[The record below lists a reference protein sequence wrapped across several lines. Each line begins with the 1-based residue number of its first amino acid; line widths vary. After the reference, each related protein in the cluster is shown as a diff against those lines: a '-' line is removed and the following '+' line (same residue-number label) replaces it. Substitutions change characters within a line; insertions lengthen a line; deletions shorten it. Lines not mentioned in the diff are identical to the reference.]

1 MKTNTF
7 TLAVILLAGLL
18 AASCHK
24 TKEQEQ
30 QTEPLEAEPEER
42 VYAMPDYHVYESV
55 TVGKNEYTYDIMRK
69 ASDSLPL
76 IEDELGAAKDNTIT
90 LRLTKN
96 GKEYYNDTLTK
107 RMFRSSMDDSFYSQS
122 ILMGIRFVSAE
133 AGRGLTFS
141 VGVSEP
147 NSDMTIPF
155 TLTVADN
162 GSVSFVKDEVL
173 DVDLPDKQTSAY

>member
-1 MKTNTF
+1 MKTNTLK
-7 TLAVILLAGLL
+7 LAVILLAGLL

-30 QTEPLEAEPEER
+30 QEEPPQEELEES

-55 TVGKNEYTYDIMRK
+55 RVGKNEYTYDIMRQ

-76 IEDELGAAKDNTIT
+76 VEDELRSSKDNAIT
-90 LRLTKN
+90 LRLAKN
-96 GKEYYNDTLTK
+96 GKVYYNDTFTK
-107 RMFRSSMDDSFYSQS
+107 RMFRSSMDESFYSLS
-122 ILMGIRFVSAE
+122 ILDGIRFVSAE

-141 VGVSEP
+141 VGVSVP
-147 NSDMTIPF
+147 NSDMTMPF
-155 TLTVADN
+155 TLTVADD

-173 DVDLPDKQTSAY
+173 DVDLSDE